1 MKGNGEEQIW
11 KAGLG
16 GLNLLWEGWEP
27 TGPYTDVYQA
37 VMYSCTVVWRSVY
50 PRLRVFYVC
59 ACVCGGACTSRWLG
73 APVFPSACVIGKS
86 LCLRAVC
93 SFVFPCGHV

>member
-59 ACVCGGACTSRWLG
+59 ACVCGGVHVHLG
-73 APVFPSACVIGKS
+73 GLVPQSFH
-86 LCLRAVC
+86 LRV
-93 SFVFPCGHV
+93 

>member
-59 ACVCGGACTSRWLG
+59 ACVWGGCMY
-73 APVFPSACVIGKS
+73 I
-86 LCLRAVC
+86 
-93 SFVFPCGHV
+93 